1 MEDNILSFIEA
12 INTGIGYIVLGLF
25 LLTLLALVGRYTVQ
39 RIRSYIEKGEDAGKG
54 MFLGILALAEAL
66 FLAYLLVLL
75 PDTLSNSADRNLH
88 ERLGALVFLSK
99 SAEQEMHWYTAA
111 HTYRWILLYLILPGI
126 LYLMFRKY
134 RGKHAFFAM
143 LAILTLALFGWLYE
157 HWIGIILIAAP
168 IFAVILYLIY
178 RLAQVVIPSSDP
190 DSREEHWRK
199 FRVLLFYV
207 LGIQYPYWVVKTS
220 AGREIEKRY
229 DGDFFSGIA
238 EPGTAWSRSHQVLGI
253 SAGIEFDQIEGPGV
267 VFMKTYNRPV
277 AVVDLRTQIR
287 TSEVDATTKD
297 GVSIKVVVFT
307 SFAMDREDWP
317 KKGWKPDEIKR
328 LSIDMRVNPYLEDG
342 LRIDRKI
349 GSFHY
354 STARVKAALS
364 TAGIHSAYRV
374 QDGDTIHW
382 DQWALAQVENAARQ
396 VVSQRNLNELW
407 HPVKNGPGV
416 SALDEMAIPI
426 REIVE
431 PRLRQAGIN
440 LFGARIVNFA
450 IGKDS
455 TIRKQQIETW
465 KALWTQKIKALE
477 SEAEAIFKEEI
488 EKAHAYAKSA
498 ILDAIA
504 DGIEKARQEHPDL
517 PRHVIA
523 VYYIHAIEEYIQR
536 RPEAETPGA
545 KERIETIK
553 NFLLYNSD

>member
-1 MEDNILSFIEA
+1 MEDVLSFIEA
-12 INTGIGYIVLGLF
+12 INTGIGYLVLAF
-25 LLTLLALVGRYTVQ
+25 FLLALLLWVISYTARRV
-39 RIRSYIEKGEDAGKG
+39 RSYRDKGEDAGKG
-54 MFLGILALAEAL
+54 VFLGILALVEGAI
-66 FLAYLLVLL
+66 LAYVLVLL
-75 PDTLSNSADRNLH
+75 PESLANSADKNLH
-88 ERLGALVFLSK
+88 GRLGAFVFLSK
-99 SAEQEMHWYTAA
+99 AAEQEMHWYTAA
-111 HTYRWILLYLILPGI
+111 HTFRWILLYLIVPG
-126 LYLMFRKY
+126 LAYLIFIKF
-134 RGKHAFFAM
+134 RGKQAFLAM
-143 LAILTLALFGWLYE
+143 LAILTIALFGWLYE
-157 HWIGIILIAAP
+157 HWVGILLISLP
-168 IFAVILYLIY
+168 IYIVLIYLLY
-178 RLAQVVIPSSDP
+178 RLAQVVIPTSDP
-190 DSREEHWRK
+190 DSSEERKQK

-207 LGIQYPYWVVKTS
+207 LGIQYPYWAVKTS

-229 DGDFFSGIA
+229 DGDYFSGLA
-238 EPGTAWSRSHQVLGI
+238 EPGTVWSRSHQVVGI
-253 SAGIEFDQIEGPGV
+253 SAGIEFDQVEGPGV

-287 TSEVDATTKD
+287 TSDVEATTKD

-307 SFAMDREDWP
+307 SFALDKEDWP

-328 LSIDMRVNPYLEDG
+328 LSTDMRVNPYLEDG

-349 GSFHY
+349 GSFPY

-364 TAGIHSAYRV
+364 TAGIHSAYKV
-374 QDGDTIHW
+374 QDGGPIYW

-416 SALDEMAIPI
+416 SALDEMAVPI

-431 PRLRQAGIN
+431 PRLRQAGVN
-440 LFGARIVNFA
+440 LYGARIVNFKIDKEHA
-450 IGKDS
+450 IS
-455 TIRKQQIETW
+455 KQSIESW

-477 SEAEAIFKEEI
+477 SEAEAIYKEEI

-523 VYYIHAIEEYIQR
+523 VYFIHSIEEYIQR
-536 RPEAETPGA
+536 RPEAQTPEEA
-545 KERIETIK
+545 KQRIETIK
-553 NFLLYNSD
+553 NFLLYNSG